1 MALADNMTMA
11 VGSSQPA
18 CDLPAVHLGHGDI
31 EQDEVRLV
39 PVGERQAFHAGR
51 RGQNLESQWCQE
63 VAREPALDLVVVD
76 DQDGLTRP
84 DIAAHAILFRR
95 GDAWP

>member
-1 MALADNMTMA
+1 MPVDA
-11 VGSSQPA
+11 VKTSSSNGA
-18 CDLPAVHLGHGDI
+18 K
-31 EQDEVRLV
+31 
-39 PVGERQAFHAGR
+39 
-51 RGQNLESQWCQE
+51 E

-84 DIAAHAILFRR
+84 DIAHAILFRR